1 MGARCEDLF
10 THFFHLI
17 VLPHLTQVKVTFKMI
32 FSCDLGA
39 FLAHF
44 CFVIWVNL
52 NAFLA

>member
-17 VLPHLTQVKVTFKMI
+17 VTASQVKVTFKMR

-39 FLAHF
+39 FWGIFDL
-44 CFVIWVNL
+44 
-52 NAFLA
+52 